1 MYSREEIITPKMA
14 AEYLKKNENNRPAKL
29 EAIRKYAKDMK
40 EGRWEFSD
48 QGISFREDGTLANGQ
63 NRLEAIIRAN
73 IPVRMYVTYDVPNS
87 TNIYDRC
94 VKRSCS
100 DTLHMMGYRGASA
113 TNLGVGTIN
122 FLFSL
127 AGTRNASDSIISEF
141 IEENHINLNTAVLL
155 VGKGAGQ
162 TRICKKAVIAAA
174 AFCALTYG
182 VPEDALERFF
192 VVANSGFQNNELES
206 SAIVLRNYMLQDYST
221 KDFSCKR
228 SAFVTAT
235 NAIRDFSNAK
245 PRTRRYD
252 YNADAVYWATT
263 RKTKIDKY
271 IK

>member
-14 AEYLKKNENNRPAKL
+14 AEYLKKNESNRPLKL

-40 EGRWEFSD
+40 EGRWELSD

-73 IPVRMYVTYDVPNS
+73 IPVHMYVTYDVPNS

-100 DTLHMMGYRGASA
+100 DTLHMMGYRGASS

-127 AGTRNASDSIISEF
+127 AGTRNASDSVISDF
-141 IEENHINLNTAVLL
+141 VEENHNDLNAAVSL
-155 VGKGAGQ
+155 VAKGNGKH
-162 TRICKKAVIAAA
+162 RVCRKAVISAA
-174 AFCALTYG
+174 AFCALSCG
-182 VPEDALERFF
+182 VSEDTLERFF
-192 VVANSGFQNNELES
+192 IVANSGFGNGVEES
-206 SAIVLRNYMLQDYST
+206 PAIVLRNYMLQDYST

-228 SAFVTAT
+228 EAFVIAT
-235 NAIRDFSNAK
+235 NAIRDFSKAK
-245 PRTRRYD
+245 PRTRKYD
-252 YNADAVYWATT
+252 SNADAAYWATT
-263 RKTKIDKY
+263 RKAKVEKY
-271 IK
+271 VK